1 MSPRGAAPPPLRQCW
16 EVHTWALLA
25 VGALL
30 PLLVLRR
37 WEGRARQNWEARQR
51 LRAAAAKAAEEPST
65 SSGGGSKQQ
74 ELQPD
79 APEPADAETGTAL
92 LRPPGFWVVE
102 PWLASCLLW
111 HLSSLGAAALAP
123 VT

>member
-1 MSPRGAAPPPLRQCW
+1 MHA
-16 EVHTWALLA
+16 WALLA

-37 WEGRARQNWEARQR
+37 WESRARQHWEARQR
-51 LRAAAAKAAEEPST
+51 ERAAAAKAAEEPTT
-65 SSGGGSKQQ
+65 SSGGSKPQK
-74 ELQPD
+74 LHAD
-79 APEPADAETGTAL
+79 APKAADATAEPGTVA

-111 HLSSLGAAALAP
+111 HLTSLGAAVLAP
-123 VT
+123 AA